1 MGRDDWPH
9 PASALWRFQDC
20 GPVLAEAR
28 SGCQADHGCAP
39 GFDVA
44 ERVLGKTVE
53 PRIPSSG
60 VRHDLRSAAQKVGG
74 WRHRFPGIRH
84 VGIGSRSG
92 DLSAGARWLRTA
104 YDVLCRSRSGSSAG
118 AFQIR
123 QTAWPAAWS
132 TWVVVHSSLYCRSR
146 LLAFSSSVCAACH
159 TSFYAGDARTMTAS
173 FAERFFDLD
182 LWLAG
187 AGHFLILFASFQV
200 PYQLGW
206 REDLKQLMPFTRK
219 LLWVQAGC
227 TGR

>member
-39 GFDVA
+39 GFHVA

-60 VRHDLRSAAQKVGG
+60 LRHDLRSAAQKVGG
-74 WRHRFPGIRH
+74 WRHRVPGIRH

-92 DLSAGARWLRTA
+92 DLSAGARWLRPA
-104 YDVLCRSRSGSSAG
+104 YNVLCRSRLGSSAG

-123 QTAWPAAWS
+123 QTAWPAAWCRA
-132 TWVVVHSSLYCRSR
+132 WVVPRNLYSRSR
-146 LLAFSSSVCAACH
+146 LLAFSSSLCAAWH
-159 TSFYAGDARTMTAS
+159 TSFYTDDARPMTAS
-173 FAERFFDLD
+173 FAERFFDLS
-182 LWLAG
+182 LLLARD
-187 AGHFLILFASFQV
+187 GHFLIL
-200 PYQLGW
+200 
-206 REDLKQLMPFTRK
+206 
-219 LLWVQAGC
+219 
-227 TGR
+227 